1 MDPMTLQE
9 STTLKTEIKQLII
22 RTLNIKNV
30 LPEQVQDEVPLFS
43 PENALDLDSIDAIEL
58 VMAIQEKYQ
67 VRIADQNVARNVL
80 ESINSIA
87 EFIQREKGS

>member
-1 MDPMTLQE
+1 MTVDELI
-9 STTLKTEIKQLII
+9 SLKTEIKELII
-22 RTLNIKNV
+22 ETLNIKNIRA
-30 LPEQVQDEVPLFS
+30 EEVQDDVPLFS
-43 PENALDLDSIDAIEL
+43 PQNALELDSIDAIEL

-87 EFIQREKGS
+87 DFITREKKL

>member
-1 MDPMTLQE
+1 MTVKELT
-9 STTLKTEIKQLII
+9 SLKNEIKELII
-22 RTLNIKNV
+22 QTLNIKNV
-30 LPEQVQDEVPLFS
+30 SVEEVQDEVPLFS

-80 ESINSIA
+80 ESIDSISD
-87 EFIQREKGS
+87 FIVKERGL

>member
-1 MDPMTLQE
+1 MNVAELT
-9 STTLKTEIKQLII
+9 SLKTEIKELII
-22 RTLNIKNV
+22 DTLNIKNV
-30 LPEQVQDEVPLFS
+30 KPEQVQDSVPLFS

-80 ESINSIA
+80 ESIDSIA
-87 EFIQREKGS
+87 EFITREKGL